1 MQTQT
6 QSSAKGP
13 MPKGFGTGEPFRQ
26 TIIGA
31 PAYIVSSVNNA
42 GSIWSIRPK

>member
-1 MQTQT
+1 MQTQI

-26 TIIGA
+26 TIVGA
-31 PAYIVSSVNNA
+31 PAYIVSNMDRT
-42 GSIWSIRPK
+42 GSIWGTLPK